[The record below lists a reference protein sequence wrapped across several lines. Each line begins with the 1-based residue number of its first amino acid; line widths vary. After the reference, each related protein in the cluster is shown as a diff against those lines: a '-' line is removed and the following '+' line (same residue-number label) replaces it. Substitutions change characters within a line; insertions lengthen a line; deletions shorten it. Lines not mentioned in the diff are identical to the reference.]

1 MGAKGRGGGCE
12 RGRLSGRA
20 ESSTRVSDGP
30 STEPSRG
37 IERNGGNKGT
47 RERERERGVEQTV
60 CSLDRIIAGGSGAH
74 LASPRLAANHL
85 DLTFPP
91 TSLPILHLSF
101 VYRSWCSVLSDS
113 DTFLSHPLLFL
124 LFSFLL
130 LPRSSFNRGSR

>member
-1 MGAKGRGGGCE
+1 M
-12 RGRLSGRA
+12 GRLPRDR
-20 ESSTRVSDGP
+20 EKR
-30 STEPSRG
+30 
-37 IERNGGNKGT
+37 GGNKGT

-113 DTFLSHPLLFL
+113 DTFLSHPLPFL
-124 LFSFLL
+124 LFSSLSYFFFFLDPL
-130 LPRSSFNRGSR
+130 STEDPVEKGINIGREETRRDETRAI